1 MGNLVS
7 YNFNLNTPTSGT
19 FDRGNISY
27 ATSSFIESGSF
38 GLMWGYEVYSVD
50 GYTFITDSYTQSFS
64 PSSSATPIFYL
75 SETTSSVDVLD
86 TVNRLPDRANQPL
99 FTNANSALNWIS
111 GSGKYITLLTGSIYT
126 ASVSFLLQTNGSYL
140 LQTNGDRIILNI

>member
-1 MGNLVS
+1 MSNLVS
-7 YNFNLNTPTSGT
+7 YNLNLNTPTSGT
-19 FDRGNISY
+19 FDKGNVSY
-27 ATSSFIESGSF
+27 ATASFVGPGSF
-38 GLMWGYEVYSVD
+38 GLVWGYEVYSVD

-75 SETTSSVDVLD
+75 SETTSSADVLN
-86 TVNRLPDRANQPL
+86 TINRLPDRVTQPS